1 MVVPL
6 ANNFFTFD
14 KQFVDFNPNISMKN
28 IYTLMLALFA
38 FYFAGA
44 QCDNNRYKN
53 EIFTSTTK
61 TTVVYSTAYNL
72 SMDIYTPD
80 TDTETNRPAIL
91 LAHGGSFIGGNR
103 TEATIVEL
111 CERFAKRGYVTASMS
126 YRLATNPLAMLQE
139 SSAFPVV
146 VKAIS
151 DGKAAVRYLKA
162 NAATLGIDSNRVI
175 VGGNSAGAILMLHLA
190 YIDDLNEVQS
200 DTLIYNALVAN
211 GGFEGNSGNDGPT
224 SKVYAM
230 VDWAGAIKDTMWFNT
245 GNVPVVNLHGDP
257 DGTVPYGCG
266 QVLNGSSQVKVC
278 GPGAYNSRLINQGIN
293 FVAKRYPGGDHQPW
307 GSNGTGAVFN
317 ECDSITRDFLY
328 SYICENAASVK
339 PVNNDILAVYPNPAT
354 ESININLAN
363 ASAYTS
369 VQLLD
374 YTGRVVAEQAIN
386 GSLVSIAR
394 AQHSAGMY
402 FVRLVK
408 NDNTAAIRKVIFE

>member
-1 MVVPL
+1 
-6 ANNFFTFD
+6 
-14 KQFVDFNPNISMKN
+14 MKN
-28 IYTLMLALFA
+28 IYTLFLALTA
-38 FYFAGA
+38 FYMADA
-44 QCDNNRYKN
+44 QCDNNRYKDQ
-53 EIFTSTTK
+53 IFSTVTK
-61 TTVVYSTAYNL
+61 TTVLYSSAYNL

-80 TDTETNRPAIL
+80 TDTETNRPVIL
-91 LAHGGSFIGGNR
+91 LAHGGSFIGGDRN
-103 TEATIVEL
+103 ESTIVDL
-111 CERFAKRGYVTASMS
+111 CNRFAKRGYVTASMS
-126 YRLATNPLAMLQE
+126 YRLASNMLHMLQE
-139 SSAFPVV
+139 NTAFPVV

-162 NAATLGIDSNRVI
+162 NAASLGIDSNRVI

-190 YIDDLNEVQS
+190 YIDDLDEVQS

-230 VDWAGAIKDTMWFNT
+230 VDWAGAIKDTTWFSA

-266 QVLNGSSQVKVC
+266 KVLNGSSQVGVC
-278 GPGAYNSRLINQGIN
+278 GPGAYNSRLESVGIN
-293 FVAKRYPGGDHQPW
+293 YVTKRYPGGDHQPW
-307 GSNGTGAVFN
+307 GVASVFN
-317 ECDSITRDFLY
+317 EGDSITRDFLY

-339 PVNNDILAVYPNPAT
+339 PVNNDILSVYPNPAS
-354 ESININLAN
+354 ESITINLAN
-363 ASAYTS
+363 ANSYTS

-374 YTGRVVAEQAIN
+374 YTGRMVAEQAIS

-408 NDNTAAIRKVIFE
+408 NDSTMAIKKIIFE